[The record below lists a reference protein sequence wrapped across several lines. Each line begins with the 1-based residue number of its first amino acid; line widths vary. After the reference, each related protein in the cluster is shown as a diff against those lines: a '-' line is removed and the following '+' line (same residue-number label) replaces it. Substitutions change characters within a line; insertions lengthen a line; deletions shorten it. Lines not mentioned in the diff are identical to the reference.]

1 MSKDPPCSL
10 QPLDVVVN
18 ESLKAARIQEDS
30 TLVFIDVGDQDYVM
44 GVDWR
49 GRKEPRNIWVTV
61 QPGISVKTFPE
72 VQHVS
77 IPLSYMSLDASFLC
91 KLA

>member
-30 TLVFIDVGDQDYVM
+30 TLVFIDVGGQGYVM
-44 GVDWR
+44 GGWI
-49 GRKEPRNIWVTV
+49 GEAERNQETS
-61 QPGISVKTFPE
+61 G
-72 VQHVS
+72 
-77 IPLSYMSLDASFLC
+77 
-91 KLA
+91 

>member
-1 MSKDPPCSL
+1 MSWGGGLERQKGTKKRLGNSSAWDL
-10 QPLDVVVN
+10 HQ
-18 ESLKAARIQEDS
+18 
-30 TLVFIDVGDQDYVM
+30 
-44 GVDWR
+44 
-49 GRKEPRNIWVTV
+49 
-61 QPGISVKTFPE
+61 